1 MMEEE
6 RGKGHAGPVGAKGL
20 WVSYSEGF
28 KREI

>member
-6 RGKGHAGPVGAKGL
+6 RGKEHAGPVGAKG
-20 WVSYSEGF
+20 VSYSKGF